1 MWLDGDDEDLQA
13 CLKQCCAWSQE
24 IRKYFEHFREFVRQQ
39 RPEDN
44 DEEED
49 NEKLEKERKQEE
61 KEMDRAALK
70 NEREKEEK
78 EIDKAALKLLNQF
91 LFKSL
96 SALAIDVDMPV
107 KKQFLRFINTK
118 R

>member
-1 MWLDGDDEDLQA
+1 MWLDGDEDLQV
-13 CLKQCCAWSQE
+13 CLKQCCSWSQE

-49 NEKLEKERKQEE
+49 NENREKEE
-61 KEMDRAALK
+61 KEVDKAALK

-96 SALAIDVDMPV
+96 SALAINVDMPV
-107 KKQFLRFINTK
+107 KKLFPSFP
-118 R
+118 